1 MSMIDAASL
10 TLEKVLDLRSRAH
23 AAHVSNI
30 ANANVPNYKAK
41 SVEFEADLQRAIE
54 QADDKNSPMIRKD
67 MQVARELA
75 SLDANIFDNPNAA
88 MSGDGNTVNVDA
100 EQSELAKNYIG
111 YQGAIKLFNKKM
123 AMQKYVITEGGR

>member
-1 MSMIDAASL
+1 MSTIDAASL

-41 SVEFEADLQRAIE
+41 SVEFESELRRAIE
-54 QADDKNSPMIRKD
+54 QSESKPNLVQQNREA
-67 MQVARELA
+67 ARDLA
-75 SLDANIFDNPNAA
+75 SVDANIFDNPSAA

-100 EQSELAKNYIG
+100 EQAEVAKNYVG
-111 YQGAIKLFNKKM
+111 YQGAIKLLNKKM
-123 AMQKYVITEGGR
+123 AMQKYILSEGGR